1 MPNYRNERCIPFC
14 KYELKRFKSTWA
26 AIWVSS
32 TYMGVINWK
41 IAWGGH
47 RRLRRFWEKN
57 VTCYFSV
64 WWSHQKI
71 SDSVPIFWCPPN
83 LLLWSP
89 HSPHTMPIINYV
101 SLGILD
107 LKKIATKK
115 YFVLPKRFKNK
126 RFINTILTLWFV
138 NLVTFQSHDGFL
150 RISCPI
156 FIKIQ
161 SHNNLITFR
170 IRRRP

>member
-1 MPNYRNERCIPFC
+1 MRGPLSPIGVGFEKRMSPVIFQFGDHT
-14 KYELKRFKSTWA
+14 KRFR
-26 AIWVSS
+26 IP
-32 TYMGVINWK
+32 
-41 IAWGGH
+41 
-47 RRLRRFWEKN
+47 
-57 VTCYFSV
+57 CQYFGA
-64 WWSHQKI
+64 
-71 SDSVPIFWCPPN
+71 
-83 LLLWSP
+83 LLICCCGL

-101 SLGILD
+101 SLGILH

-138 NLVTFQSHDGFL
+138 NLVTFQSHDVFL

-170 IRRRP
+170 IRRSTLDLFVMHSHV